1 LYKFKTNDQNK
12 NKMLKFR
19 IDIGVWQGLNRVK
32 LKVRRQLGMQL
43 KEIKSRRIKLNL
55 VKFLIKP

>member
-1 LYKFKTNDQNK
+1 
-12 NKMLKFR
+12 MIKFR